1 MGEPRNRGRF
11 SLLGFAL
18 AGICVGGVA
27 PDQGRLAEPNGP
39 EVEAAAQG
47 KLPQRTA
54 LLLNLDVSYCLV
66 DWRVLAR
73 PEADGR

>member
-1 MGEPRNRGRF
+1 MR
-11 SLLGFAL
+11 
-18 AGICVGGVA
+18 CC

-39 EVEAAAQG
+39 EVEAAAQE

-73 PEADGR
+73 PEGDGR